1 MAEPITASEAAVFLR
16 LDGATDSPT
25 PEETFLGALIEA
37 SRQAAENFLNR
48 TITERTRI
56 LELDNFVVRDSG
68 LISQIIPL
76 PFGIVSSVETIAY
89 IDSAGDPQTVSE
101 FILSEN
107 RLSPA
112 FGETWPDTQVQI
124 GAVTITYTAGYTPT
138 GSPAVDVTPKAIV
151 QAMFLM
157 IGDMYEN
164 REAVAQGSVYQIN
177 PTVMNL
183 LQPYRLDMG
192 V

>member
-1 MAEPITASEAAVFLR
+1 MAEPISASEAAVFLR

-25 PEETFLGALIEA
+25 PELTFLEALIEA

-48 TITERTRI
+48 TIAERTRI
-56 LELDNFVVRDSG
+56 LELDNFVLRDSG
-68 LISQIIPL
+68 LVSEIIPL
-76 PFGIVSSVETIAY
+76 PFGDVSSVDSISY
-89 IDSAGDPQTVSE
+89 IDSAGDPQTVTE

-107 RLSPA
+107 RVSPA

-138 GSPAVDVTPKAIV
+138 DSPVTDTTPKAIV

-157 IGDMYEN
+157 IGDMYDN

-183 LQPYRLDMG
+183 LQPYRIDMG